1 MTIRDHQGFVLTGA
15 GAEAAESYRRALH
28 SYHCYAGDAIGE
40 ADAAIAAC
48 PTFTMA
54 HLLKA
59 YMHILGTNQ
68 EAAAVGVAAY
78 ETARRLPANAREQ
91 GHAAAIGALLSGEMR
106 KAARILEDVA
116 IDHPR
121 DVLALQV
128 GQVLDFFLGDQ
139 RMLRDRIGRALP
151 AWSRDMPDYHAVL
164 GFLAFGLEETGQYA
178 RAEDVGREAVAL
190 EPRDNWAQHAVA
202 HVLEMQDRRKE
213 GVAWM
218 RSEATGWQAE
228 SFFAVH
234 NWWHTALFHLGLGET
249 DEAVKLYDGP
259 IYGQPSTFALDLVDA
274 AALLWRLHLKGVEL
288 GGRWA
293 TLADAFESEP
303 RGLYAFD
310 DAHAMLAYVGAG
322 RDAAQRDV
330 LERQAAALTGPG
342 DNAYFVS
349 EVGLPVMRAIQ
360 AFGREDYARTV
371 ELLRGVRNKAIR
383 YGGSNA
389 QRDLLDLTLIEAAR
403 RSGQDA
409 LHRALIAERE
419 TAKPAPTRSPAR
431 LAAE

>member
-1 MTIRDHQGFVLTGA
+1 MTIRDHHGFVLTGA
-15 GAEAAESYRRALH
+15 SAEAAESYRRALH
-28 SYHCYAGDAIGE
+28 SYHCYAGDAIGA
-40 ADAAIAAC
+40 ADAAIAAS
-48 PTFTMA
+48 PAFTMA

-68 EAAAVGVAAY
+68 EAAAVGAAAY
-78 ETARRLPANAREQ
+78 AEARALPANAREQ

-139 RMLRDRIGRALP
+139 RMLRDRLGRALP
-151 AWSRDMPDYHAVL
+151 AWSRDIPDYHVVL
-164 GFLAFGLEETGQYA
+164 GCLAFGLEETGEYA
-178 RAEDVGREAVAL
+178 RAEDAGREAIAL

-218 RSEATGWQAE
+218 RTEAPGWQDE

-234 NWWHTALFHLGLGET
+234 NWWHTALFHLGLGEV

-259 IYGQPSTFALDLVDA
+259 IYGQPSTFALDMVDA
-274 AALLWRLHLKGVEL
+274 AALLWRLHLRGVEL
-288 GGRWA
+288 GDRWA
-293 TLADAFESEP
+293 SLADSFESEP
-303 RGLYAFD
+303 RGQYAFD

-322 RDAAQRDV
+322 RDAAQREV
-330 LERQAAALTGPG
+330 LDRQAAALTGPG

-360 AFGREDYARTV
+360 AFGREDYRRTV
-371 ELLRGVRNKAIR
+371 EVLRGVRNKAVR

-403 RSGQDA
+403 RDGQDA
-409 LHRALIAERE
+409 LHRALLAERE
-419 TAKPAPTRSPAR
+419 TARPEPTRSPAR

>member
-1 MTIRDHQGFVLTGA
+1 MTIRDHQGHVLTGA
-15 GAEAAESYRRALH
+15 GADAAESYRRALH
-28 SYHCYAGDAIGE
+28 SYHCYAGDAIGA

-48 PTFTMA
+48 PAFTMA

-68 EAAAVGVAAY
+68 EAAAVAAAAY
-78 ETARRLPANAREQ
+78 AAARALPANDRER
-91 GHAAAIGALLSGEMR
+91 GHADAVGALLSGEMR
-106 KAARILEDVA
+106 RAARILEDVA

-128 GQVLDFFLGDQ
+128 GQVLDFFLGEQ

-151 AWSRDMPDYHAVL
+151 AWSRDIPDYHAVL
-164 GFLAFGLEETGQYA
+164 GFLAFGLEETGDYA
-178 RAEDVGREAVAL
+178 RAEDAGREAVTL

-202 HVLEMQDRRKE
+202 HVMEMQDRRKD

-249 DEAVKLYDGP
+249 DEALKLYDGP
-259 IYGQPSTFALDLVDA
+259 IYGEASTMALDMVDA
-274 AALLWRLHLKGVEL
+274 AALLWRLHLKQVDVGD
-288 GGRWA
+288 RWA
-293 TLADAFESEP
+293 TLADAFASEP
-303 RGLYAFD
+303 RGQYAFD

-322 RDAAQRDV
+322 REAAQRD
-330 LERQAAALTGPG
+330 LLDRQAAALTGPG
-342 DNAYFVS
+342 DNAYFLS
-349 EVGLPVMRAIQ
+349 EVGLQVMRAIL
-360 AFGREDYARTV
+360 AFGREDYARSV
-371 ELLRGVRNKAIR
+371 ELLRGVRNRAIR

-403 RSGQDA
+403 RDGQDA
-409 LHRALIAERE
+409 LHRALLAERVA
-419 TAKPAPTRSPAR
+419 AKPEPTRAPAR

>member
-15 GAEAAESYRRALH
+15 SADAAESYRQALH
-28 SYHCYAGDAIGE
+28 AYHCYAGDAIGA
-40 ADAAIAAC
+40 ADAAIAAS
-48 PTFTMA
+48 PQFTMA
-54 HLLKA
+54 HILKA

-68 EAAAVGVAAY
+68 EAAAVGAAASA
-78 ETARRLPANAREQ
+78 TASALPADHREQ
-91 GHAAAIGALLSGEMR
+91 GHAAAVGALLTGEMR
-106 KAARILEDVA
+106 KAARILEDVS
-116 IDHPR
+116 IDYPR

-151 AWSRDMPDYHAVL
+151 AWSREAPDYHAVL

-178 RAEDVGREAVAL
+178 RAEDTGREAVAL

-218 RSEATGWQAE
+218 TREATGWQAD

-249 DEAVKLYDGP
+249 DEALKLYDGP
-259 IYGQPSTFALDLVDA
+259 IYGQVSTFALDMVDA

-288 GGRWA
+288 GDRWGV
-293 TLADAFESEP
+293 LADAFASEP
-303 RGLYAFD
+303 RGQYAFD

-322 RDAAQRDV
+322 REAAQRELLD
-330 LERQAAALTGPG
+330 RQAAALTGAG
-342 DNAYFVS
+342 DNAYFVG

-360 AFGREDYARTV
+360 AFGRGDYARAV
-371 ELLRGVRNKAIR
+371 ELLRGVRNRAVR

-403 RSGQDA
+403 RDGQDA

-419 TAKPAPTRSPAR
+419 TAKPEPARTPAR